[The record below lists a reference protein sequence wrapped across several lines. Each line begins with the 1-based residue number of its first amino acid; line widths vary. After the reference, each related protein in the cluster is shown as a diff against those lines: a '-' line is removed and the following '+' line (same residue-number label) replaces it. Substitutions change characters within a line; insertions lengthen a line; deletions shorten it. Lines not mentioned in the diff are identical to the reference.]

1 MKRDKLSARPSPDAA
16 PRAEVDAAGVT
27 GLLVRFAVLGA
38 IVLGALP
45 ATPEGRSVAQTRKSG
60 ADLSAAR
67 AKGNGGAGGKTAAGS
82 PAAPAES
89 KPAKISTAPFKIFIA
104 RAKKLADEGKLDLS
118 KRQAI
123 TVEGDRREDG
133 TLTNPVI
140 AGESASNPH
149 FRRTAEE
156 FVAALNESRVLQ
168 PLEGVS
174 RVSMTFTLDGEKF
187 NARTASETPSEARAD
202 EMARGYRMMLNV
214 AKFMRRGTGEAAV
227 INGMK
232 VSASGKQLLMNLD
245 TTREAMGN
253 LMLKQITPN

>member
-1 MKRDKLSARPSPDAA
+1 MKRDKLFIRPANAPARSELDAA
-16 PRAEVDAAGVT
+16 R
-27 GLLVRFAVLGA
+27 GLHALVRFAVLGA
-38 IVLGALP
+38 VVLGALP
-45 ATPEGRSVAQTRKSG
+45 AAPEGLSVAQSRKAG
-60 ADLSAAR
+60 ADVSAAN
-67 AKGNGGAGGKTAAGS
+67 AEGKGAAGGKTSADSSGA
-82 PAAPAES
+82 
-89 KPAKISTAPFKIFIA
+89 KPAKISTAPFKAFLA

-133 TLTNPVI
+133 TLLNPAI
-140 AGESASNPH
+140 TGESASNPH
-149 FRRTAEE
+149 FRRTAQD
-156 FVAALNESRVLQ
+156 FVAALNESRVLH

-187 NARTASETPSEARAD
+187 TAQTASAAPSEARAA
-202 EMARGYRMMLNV
+202 EMARGYRVMLNV
-214 AKFMRRGTGEAAV
+214 AKLMRRGTGEAAV